1 MKRFFISLFV
11 FGLLTSPLFANAHV
25 KWFTKVNPEKETLD
39 TILSPLFI
47 ILTFLTAIFLA
58 LLTILIRKTEDS
70 ARIKLWE
77 QKYSNFKHSQSL
89 LRYGT
94 ALALIIQVTN
104 GTLFAPEFHLQQSFS
119 IILIWI
125 AIICLLIPSHY
136 ATKAS
141 SLILLCLFIQYI
153 IENGLFHM
161 LDYSFYFA
169 LILFFLLIKTRWEKA
184 GFPLLYII
192 TGISLCWVAVEKWV
206 YPNMTVNII
215 EAYNV
220 PTFGFEPTI
229 FIVMAAFIEFI
240 IGYSWIAGI
249 LNRSLGIIFTIILI
263 LTTMLFGY
271 AEFIGH
277 FMIHVIL
284 ITFILEGKP
293 LYKTSLKRCQTVT
306 EQCIFIFCNFLLVI
320 STFVLVYYR
329 FA

>member
-1 MKRFFISLFV
+1 
-11 FGLLTSPLFANAHV
+11 
-25 KWFTKVNPEKETLD
+25 
-39 TILSPLFI
+39 
-47 ILTFLTAIFLA
+47 
-58 LLTILIRKTEDS
+58 
-70 ARIKLWE
+70 
-77 QKYSNFKHSQSL
+77 
-89 LRYGT
+89 
-94 ALALIIQVTN
+94 
-104 GTLFAPEFHLQQSFS
+104 
-119 IILIWI
+119 
-125 AIICLLIPSHY
+125 
-136 ATKAS
+136 
-141 SLILLCLFIQYI
+141 
-153 IENGLFHM
+153 
-161 LDYSFYFA
+161 
-169 LILFFLLIKTRWEKA
+169 

-293 LYKTSLKRCQTVT
+293 LYKTSLKRCQ
-306 EQCIFIFCNFLLVI
+306 
-320 STFVLVYYR
+320 
-329 FA
+329 